1 MILIIAV
8 GLLFSSFDTIELW
21 FQSQVLEGILAL
33 VRSALLIVSS
43 FAKVLLI
50 AFHLPLIA
58 FVWLLLADQVVKTLG
73 MIWVY
78 LRQHQSI
85 LDWKVNG
92 SKGLEMLKDSWP
104 LILASAMITIYM
116 KIDQVMLGQMANA
129 QAVGNYAAAAR
140 FSEIWYF
147 IPLAVCSSVF
157 PAILRARQRSKEEYY
172 ARLQQLYDLMAWISL
187 AITIPMT
194 IFSVPL
200 MVTLLGKEYAEAG
213 RILALHIWSAPFV
226 FLGVAQG
233 RWLAAENFTRVSL
246 AKTLLGAMSNVLLN
260 LLLIPYYGGV
270 GAAIATMISYGISS
284 HLSNLFYPP
293 LFDNG
298 WMITKALLI
307 PLRIRQN
314 LFYLSQVKKLGWN
327 SQRSN

>member
-8 GLLFSSFDTIELW
+8 GLLFSSFDTIEFW

-33 VRSALLIVSS
+33 LRSSQLIVSS
-43 FAKVLLI
+43 LAKVLFI

-78 LRQHQSI
+78 LRKHQSI
-85 LDWKVNG
+85 LDWKVNW

-104 LILASAMITIYM
+104 LIPSLVMVTIYM
-116 KIDQVMLGQMANA
+116 KIDQVMLGNMANSE
-129 QAVGNYAAAAR
+129 AVGNYAAAVR

-157 PAILRARQRSKEEYY
+157 PAILRAKQRSKEEYY
-172 ARLQQLYDLMAWISL
+172 ARLQQLYDFMAWIAL
-187 AITIPMT
+187 AIAIPMT
-194 IFSVPL
+194 FISVPL
-200 MVTLLGKEYAEAG
+200 MATLIGHEFSEAG
-213 RILALHIWSAPFV
+213 KILSLHIWSAVFV
-226 FLGVAQG
+226 FLGHAQHQ
-233 RWLAAENFTRVSL
+233 WLMAENLSKLSF
-246 AKTLLGAMSNVLLN
+246 AKTSLGAISNILLN
-260 LLLIPYYGGV
+260 LLLIPLYQGV
-270 GAAIATMISYGISS
+270 GAAIATMISYSICS
-284 HLSNLFYPP
+284 HFSCLFYRP
-293 LFDNG
+293 LWANG
-298 WMITKALLI
+298 WMLTKALFI
-307 PLRIRQN
+307 PFNFRKN